1 MTVGSAAPNV
11 GMSFIVVS
19 TKQFSHLRSSICT
32 VPQAF
37 RSMPLITTRLFIIVM
52 LVLDTI
58 VVFKTRHDIWGT
70 KYRQGQLFPP
80 GPAPGFSAQQG
91 LDTFPEGLLYN
102 AVSRPQPRPRPRPP
116 LSGMSVDTQA
126 FYTNT
131 NVHEPVPGQTV
142 QHELRS
148 TNART
153 PRYELGSITQDLTA
167 SPSYPTNRFP
177 PTTPTQRR

>member
-1 MTVGSAAPNV
+1 
-11 GMSFIVVS
+11 
-19 TKQFSHLRSSICT
+19 
-32 VPQAF
+32 
-37 RSMPLITTRLFIIVM
+37 M

-91 LDTFPEGLLYN
+91 LDTFPEELLYN
-102 AVSRPQPRPRPRPP
+102 AVSRQQPP

-131 NVHEPVPGQTV
+131 NVHEPVPGQTL

-167 SPSYPTNRFP
+167 SSSYPTNQFP
-177 PTTPTQRR
+177 PTTPAQRR